1 MTTIY
6 KPPSFFSNPSSF
18 FLKNR
23 KTKRKFW
30 FRSRFYLRNTGAVV
44 EFSPSPCTYFIIRK
58 MSRKF
63 FLFEFDTSIRK
74 KINPFS
80 CVIMSKRK
88 AATPFLKTKEKN
100 PFFFICVCVCIDRIT
115 FCLALRYDSLKTKES
130 SLLFTFFF
138 KKKKTCARAHMK
150 MAVVGEVVIKQ
161 HTNDFGCV
169 WDEFRKWGATGR
181 RQKVSCFSKKKKKN
195 FRLCII
201 R

>member
-100 PFFFICVCVCIDRIT
+100 PFFFTCGCVCIDRIT
-115 FCLALRYDSLKTKES
+115 FCLALRYDSLKIKES
-130 SLLFTFFF
+130 SLLFTFFL
-138 KKKKTCARAHMK
+138 KKKRRARERIWK
-150 MAVVGEVVIKQ
+150 WRWWGRWWLNNTRTTLVVCETSLENEGRQ
-161 HTNDFGCV
+161 G
-169 WDEFRKWGATGR
+169 GAKKFLVF
-181 RQKVSCFSKKKKKN
+181 QKKKKKN